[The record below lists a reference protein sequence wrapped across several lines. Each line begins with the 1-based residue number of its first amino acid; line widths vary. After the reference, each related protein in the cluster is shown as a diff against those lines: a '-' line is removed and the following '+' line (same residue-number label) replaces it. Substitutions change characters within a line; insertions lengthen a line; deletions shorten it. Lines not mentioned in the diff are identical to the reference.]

1 MGGRDGGAQ
10 SRHHRGADC
19 RATQG
24 RPARWNI
31 VDDDKNSSDGDGKC
45 LLDSSLLCRMTLVIL
60 ILQKTVAKGRWS
72 NKCQR

>member
-31 VDDDKNSSDGDGKC
+31 VDDDWNSRDRDGRFQ
-45 LLDSSLLCRMTLVIL
+45 LVRYLLCWMTLVIF
-60 ILQKTVAKGRWS
+60 II
-72 NKCQR
+72 

>member
-24 RPARWNI
+24 CPARRNI
-31 VDDDKNSSDGDGKC
+31 VDDNKNSSDGDG
-45 LLDSSLLCRMTLVIL
+45 RF
-60 ILQKTVAKGRWS
+60 
-72 NKCQR
+72 